1 MEHGPKLSMAMVRP
15 LPTVAGKVAEFA
27 LTTPPGEKVSRRC
40 QLKPFMKGGHEIM
53 THICPAW

>member
-27 LTTPPGEKVSRRC
+27 LTTPPGEKVSGLC
-40 QLKPFMKGGHEIM
+40 QLKSLMKAGLHGEG
-53 THICPAW
+53 T